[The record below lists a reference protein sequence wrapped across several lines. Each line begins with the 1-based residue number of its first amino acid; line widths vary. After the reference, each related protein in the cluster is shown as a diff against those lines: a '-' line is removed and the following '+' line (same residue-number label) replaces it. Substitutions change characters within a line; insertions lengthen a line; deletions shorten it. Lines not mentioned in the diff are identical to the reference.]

1 MALMDIFK
9 RPAPMASE
17 PEART
22 AENPSVPISASNF
35 LDIFGLGNFG
45 VSAAGVTVNIENA
58 LGVPAVWAAV
68 NFLSGTLAALPISVY
83 RRTGDGRERVRG
95 ALASLIGEVVND
107 ATTSF
112 EWRKGAFDAVFT
124 GGRSFTFIERNAAGR
139 VINLWPLDPG
149 LTTVRRELVNG
160 VPAKRYYYADGSV
173 GRVYE
178 AGEVIDLAFMLKSD
192 GLRHRGP
199 IASNHD
205 VIGMAIAATQYASRF
220 FQNGGV
226 PPFAVTGQ
234 FVTGAAMARAADDLE
249 AAVKRAAK
257 DKRQALVLPNGL
269 EIKPIGADPE
279 KSQLIEAQRFAI
291 EQIARI
297 YSLPPVFLQDL
308 SRATYSNAEQQDL
321 AFVKHTLLRWVRQF
335 EQELNLKIFGR
346 TSNAQFI
353 EMNVD
358 GLLRGDFKTRMDGYS
373 AGIQHG
379 VLTPNEARR
388 RENLPDM
395 PDGESLFMQGA
406 MVPISQAGTPQGAAP
421 DVGNVNGN

>member
-1 MALMDIFK
+1 MALLDIFK
-9 RPAPMASE
+9 RDAQAD
-17 PEART
+17 T
-22 AENPSVPISASNF
+22 AQEVRSVEDPRVPVSAANF
-35 LDIFGLGNFG
+35 LEYFGLGAYG
-45 VSAAGVTVNIENA
+45 VSASGVTVNIDNA

-68 NFLSGTLAALPISVY
+68 NFLSGTLASLPLAVY
-83 RRTGDGRERVRG
+83 RRNGDGRERVRG
-95 ALASLIGEVVND
+95 PLAVLLGEVVND
-107 ATTSF
+107 STTSF
-112 EWRKGAFDAVFT
+112 EWRKSLFDAVFT
-124 GGRSFTFIERNAAGR
+124 GGRAFTFIERNAAGR
-139 VINLWPLDPG
+139 VINLWALDPG
-149 LTTVRRELVNG
+149 LVTVRRELVNG
-160 VPAKRYYYADGSV
+160 VPAKRYYYSDGNLQ
-173 GRVYE
+173 RVYE
-178 AGEVIDLAFMLKSD
+178 AGEVIDISFMLKSD

-205 VIGMAIAATQYASRF
+205 VIGMAIAATQYASRY

-234 FVTGAAMARAADDLE
+234 FVTGAAMSRAADDLE
-249 AAVKRAAK
+249 AAIKRAAK

-269 EIKPIGADPE
+269 EIKQIGADPD
-279 KSQLIEAQRFAI
+279 KSQLIEAHRFLI

-308 SRATYSNAEQQDL
+308 SRATFSNAEQQDL

-346 TSNAQFI
+346 TSNAQFC

-395 PDGESLFMQGA
+395 AEGENLFLQGA
-406 MVPISQAGTPQGAAP
+406 MVPIAKATAP
-421 DVGNVNGN
+421 APAEGITNGN